1 MQTTS
6 SDPTGTKVQTAS
18 QNLGEPTVRETRYYD
33 AEGRQILEGG
43 RVLGHGNT
51 GGETMRIEDVT
62 DEQEDDR
69 NAS

>member
-6 SDPTGTKVQTAS
+6 SNPSGTKVQTAS
-18 QNLGEPTVRETRYYD
+18 QNLGEPAVRETRYYD

-43 RVLGHGNT
+43 RVLGQGGA
-51 GGETMRIEDVT
+51 GGETRRIEDVT
-62 DEQEDDR
+62 DEQEGDN